1 MLRRKL
7 TRIELKLDDL
17 DEWNAV
23 RKDREKDLEKRLLN
37 SSKNGESES
46 PMFGTGDPSKSKKD
60 VIHERI
66 GYDPRP
72 QPQTSRPPLN

>member
-17 DEWNAV
+17 DEWNTM
-23 RKDREKDLEKRLLN
+23 KKEMEKKQN
-37 SSKNGESES
+37 QSKGNGDGQTDS
-46 PMFGTGDPSKSKKD
+46 PMFAESSDVGKSKRD
-60 VIHERI
+60 IIHERI

-72 QPQTSRPPLN
+72 RQQTARGPVI